1 MNQYPHEGRVSAVAK
16 VVGRRWLLIAIIGLT
31 AMIVTFIINFYFIDR
46 TYRASVKIIYPLKRS
61 TGFIKSNLGALDL
74 PMRGFNTILDVEP
87 TTYNHVAI
95 IASRSVREK
104 IVDELDL
111 VSHYGNRLK
120 NKDPEIRRQGAV
132 KMLRRN
138 TFINDA
144 VKGAL
149 VVSVIDRDPQMAATI
164 ANETIKATEAKLNE
178 LYNEANMNMV
188 NFLSGRRDEVLEE
201 LIAAEDVIRQKK
213 ELTGILSLDS
223 QAENLISTFAELE
236 HARMQAE
243 VEYRYTI
250 ESLRATQDFSDEV
263 RDYLTAIEN
272 GDIDLSTPYSAY
284 LIGGTENVPPQPQPV
299 SDALEDQTIASLRI
313 NLTKLELELATKRL
327 AFTDEHPEVIVLQEQ
342 VMDSRR
348 ALYEEMA
355 KYYDASIT
363 TLEIESIGYRAQV
376 DVIDG
381 VMSEFEERMDTYPAE
396 EKEMLELDR
405 AKKIRESVLMVV
417 EQELEEAEI
426 RAKKI
431 EMPFTLLDEAL
442 PPRKP
447 IAPRLIVN
455 TVVAGAISI
464 WLTLYIV
471 FWIETRARRK
481 AAMEAVKET
490 P

>member
-1 MNQYPHEGRVSAVAK
+1 MNQYPHEGRVSVIVK
-16 VVGRRWLLIAIIGLT
+16 IVGRRWLLIAIIGLT
-31 AMIVTFIINFYFIDR
+31 AMIITFMINFFFIDR

-74 PMRGFNTILDVEP
+74 PMRGFNTILNIEP
-87 TTYNHVAI
+87 TTYNHTAI
-95 IASRSVREK
+95 IGSRSVREK
-104 IVDELDL
+104 VVDELDL
-111 VSHYGNRLK
+111 VSHYGKRLK

-138 TFINDA
+138 TLINDT

-149 VVSVIDRDPQMAATI
+149 VVSVKDHDPKMAATI
-164 ANETIKATEAKLNE
+164 ANETINATEEKLNE
-178 LYNEANMNMV
+178 LYNEANTNMV
-188 NFLSGRRDEVLEE
+188 NFLRNRRDEVLEE

-213 ELTGILSLDS
+213 ELTGILSLNS
-223 QAENLISTFAELE
+223 QSENLISTFAELE
-236 HARMQAE
+236 QARMQAE
-243 VEYRYTI
+243 VEYRYVI

-263 RDYLTAIEN
+263 RDYLAAIEK

-284 LIGGTENVPPQPQPV
+284 LIGGTDNVPPQPQPV
-299 SDALEDQTIASLRI
+299 SKALEDQTIASLRI

-327 AFTDEHPEVIVLQEQ
+327 AFTDEHPEVIVMQEQ
-342 VMDSRR
+342 VMDARK

-381 VMSEFEERMDTYPAE
+381 VMSEFEERMDAYPAE
-396 EKEMLELDR
+396 EKELLELDR
-405 AKKIRESVLMVV
+405 AKKIRESVLMVI

-490 P
+490 S

>member
-1 MNQYPHEGRVSAVAK
+1 MNQYPHEGRVSAVVK
-16 VVGRRWLLIAIIGLT
+16 VVGSRWLLIAIIGLA
-31 AMIVTFIINFYFIDR
+31 AMIITFMINFFFIDR
-46 TYRASVKIIYPLKRS
+46 TYMASVKIIYPLKRS

-74 PMRGFNTILDVEP
+74 PMRGFNTILDSEP

-95 IASRSVREK
+95 IASRSVRELV
-104 IVDELDL
+104 VDKLDL
-111 VSHYGNRLK
+111 VSHYGKRLK
-120 NKDPEIRRQGAV
+120 NKDPEIRLRGAQRLL
-132 KMLRRN
+132 KRN
-138 TFINDA
+138 TLINDS

-149 VVSVIDRDPQMAATI
+149 VVSVKDHDPQMAAAL
-164 ANETIKATEAKLNE
+164 ANETIKATEIKLNE
-178 LYNEANMNMV
+178 LYNEANTNMV
-188 NFLSGRRDEVLEE
+188 NFLRNRRDEVLQE
-201 LIAAEDVIRQKK
+201 LIDQEDVIRQKK

-223 QAENLISTFAELE
+223 QAENLITTFAELE
-236 HARMQAE
+236 QTRMQAE

-250 ESLRATQDFSDEV
+250 ESLRATQGFSDEV
-263 RDYLTAIEN
+263 RDYLMAIEN

-284 LIGGTENVPPQPQPV
+284 LIGGTDNQPPQPQPI
-299 SDALEDQTIASLRI
+299 SEALEDQTIASLRI
-313 NLTKLELELATKRL
+313 NLTKLELELATKRM

-355 KYYDASIT
+355 KYYNASIT

-481 AAMEAVKET
+481 AAVETVKET
-490 P
+490 S

>member
-1 MNQYPHEGRVSAVAK
+1 MNQYPHEGRVSAVVM

-31 AMIVTFIINFYFIDR
+31 AMIVTFIINFFFIDR

-74 PMRGFNTILDVEP
+74 PMRGFNTILNVEP

-104 IVDELDL
+104 IVDELEL
-111 VSHYGNRLK
+111 VDHYGKRLK

-132 KMLRRN
+132 RMLRRK

-149 VVSVIDRDPQMAATI
+149 IVSVKDHDPQMAATI
-164 ANETIKATEAKLNE
+164 ANETIKATEEKLNE
-178 LYNEANMNMV
+178 LYNEANTNMV
-188 NFLSGRRDEVLEE
+188 NFLRNRRDEVLEG

-213 ELTGILSLDS
+213 ELTGILSLDT

-236 HARMQAE
+236 QARMQAE
-243 VEYRYTI
+243 VEYRYVI

-263 RDYLTAIEN
+263 RDYLAAIEK

-284 LIGGTENVPPQPQPV
+284 LIGGTDNELPQPQPV
-299 SDALEDQTIASLRI
+299 SKALEDMTIASLRI
-313 NLTKLELELATKRL
+313 SLTKLELELATKRM
-327 AFTDEHPEVIVLQEQ
+327 AFTDEHPEVIVLREQ
-342 VMDSRR
+342 VMGARK

-396 EKEMLELDR
+396 EKELLELDR
-405 AKKIRESVLMVV
+405 AKKIRESVLMVI

-455 TVVAGAISI
+455 TVVAGAVSI

-471 FWIETRARRK
+471 FWIETRARRR

>member
-1 MNQYPHEGRVSAVAK
+1 MNQYPHEGRVSAV
-16 VVGRRWLLIAIIGLT
+16 VMIVGRRWLLIAIIGLA
-31 AMIVTFIINFYFIDR
+31 AMIITFIINFFFIDR

-74 PMRGFNTILDVEP
+74 PMRGFNTILNVEP

-104 IVDELDL
+104 VVDELDL
-111 VSHYGNRLK
+111 VSHYGKRLK

-138 TFINDA
+138 TLINDA
-144 VKGAL
+144 IKGAL
-149 VVSVIDRDPQMAATI
+149 VVSVKDRDPQMAATI
-164 ANETIKATEAKLNE
+164 ANETIKATEEKLNE
-178 LYNEANMNMV
+178 LYNEANTNMV
-188 NFLSGRRDEVLEE
+188 NFLRNRRDEVLEG
-201 LIAAEDVIRQKK
+201 LIASEDVIRRKK

-236 HARMQAE
+236 QARMQAE
-243 VEYRYTI
+243 VEYRYVI
-250 ESLRATQDFSDEV
+250 ESLKATRDFSDEV
-263 RDYLTAIEN
+263 RDYLEAIEK

-284 LIGGTENVPPQPQPV
+284 LIGGADNEPPQPQPV
-299 SDALEDQTIASLRI
+299 SKALEDLTIASLRI
-313 NLTKLELELATKRL
+313 SLTKLELELATKRL
-327 AFTDEHPEVIVLQEQ
+327 AFTDEHPEVIVLREQ
-342 VMDSRR
+342 VMGARK

-396 EKEMLELDR
+396 EKELLELDR
-405 AKKIRESVLMVV
+405 AKKIRESVLMVI

-455 TVVAGAISI
+455 TVVAGAVSI

-471 FWIETRARRK
+471 FWIETRARRR